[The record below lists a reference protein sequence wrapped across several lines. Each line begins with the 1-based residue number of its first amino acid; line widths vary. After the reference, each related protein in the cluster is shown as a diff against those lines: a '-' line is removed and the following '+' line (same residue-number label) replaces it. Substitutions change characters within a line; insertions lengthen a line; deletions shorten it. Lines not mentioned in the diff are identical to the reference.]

1 MARCTRLRANIALPP
16 RLEGIEIINS
26 TGADVYPG
34 ECSQPGAINPSRIAI
49 DLTRQ
54 SVLRSELCE
63 YWRFFDSGKPQRSL
77 REVAILPENED
88 VFRALMQ
95 PPTHPSIFIVHIVVS
110 TATGN
115 RTTFVTFKLHH
126 DQPINILHNPLLQ

>member
-1 MARCTRLRANIALPP
+1 MVLLFMARCMRLRANINLPP

-34 ECSQPGAINPSRIAI
+34 ECSQPRTIDSSRIVI

-63 YWRFFDSGKPQRSL
+63 YRRFFDSGKPQQSL

-95 PPTHPSIFIVHIVVS
+95 P
-110 TATGN
+110 
-115 RTTFVTFKLHH
+115 
-126 DQPINILHNPLLQ
+126 

>member
-34 ECSQPGAINPSRIAI
+34 ECSQPRTIDLSRIVI

-63 YWRFFDSGKPQRSL
+63 YRRFFDSGTPQRPP
-77 REVAILPENED
+77 REIALLPENKD
-88 VFRALMQ
+88 IFRALMQ
-95 PPTHPSIFIVHIVVS
+95 PPTHPSKFIERIVVS
-110 TATGN
+110 TATGDK
-115 RTTFVTFKLHH
+115 TTFVTFKLHH
-126 DQPINILHNPLLQ
+126 DQPINILYNPLLQ